1 MSLSVYSTRNL
12 TFPPKKYNEEAK
24 RGVNI
29 SAYEN
34 CGKTSK
40 KTKRWNEHVKS
51 CGLSFASDQCE
62 WEFASKKILNGQKKA
77 KHTIEL
83 KNVSYVKNAL
93 KTNQEEIGTKL
104 LTTK

>member
-1 MSLSVYSTRNL
+1 MHYINL
-12 TFPPKKYNEEAK
+12 F
-24 RGVNI
+24 
-29 SAYEN
+29 
-34 CGKTSK
+34 
-40 KTKRWNEHVKS
+40 VKLPHLFAAS
-51 CGLSFASDQCE
+51 FIVSFASDQCE

>member
-12 TFPPKKYNEEAK
+12 AFPPKKYNEEAK

-29 SAYEN
+29 SA
-34 CGKTSK
+34 CQ
-40 KTKRWNEHVKS
+40 TKRWKEHVKS

>member
-1 MSLSVYSTRNL
+1 MHYINLFVKLPHLFAASFIVYLLRVTNVSGNSLL
-12 TFPPKKYNEEAK
+12 
-24 RGVNI
+24 
-29 SAYEN
+29 
-34 CGKTSK
+34 
-40 KTKRWNEHVKS
+40 
-51 CGLSFASDQCE
+51 
-62 WEFASKKILNGQKKA
+62 KKILNGQKKA

>member
-1 MSLSVYSTRNL
+1 MW
-12 TFPPKKYNEEAK
+12 F
-24 RGVNI
+24 I
-29 SAYEN
+29 
-34 CGKTSK
+34 
-40 KTKRWNEHVKS
+40 
-51 CGLSFASDQCE
+51 FCE